1 MAHTQSHRNDDR
13 PDAVRAPAPR
23 RADALLARIDRDL
36 PTLAREL
43 IPRAPTASA
52 AFLAAP
58 DDPQEHKPE
67 WHQFGIITHTRR
79 FVAALRDE
87 VPPALRQIDAMIAG
101 RAERYL
107 DRSIGDLRRRE
118 LTLVAGYWHDIGKFT
133 TRTLGRRGDW
143 RFRGHAGD
151 SSRLITGERDD
162 YGDGLGAR
170 YGLAPAQI
178 AFVARLADL
187 HYAPMEL
194 KLALDRAGDSAVGGD
209 VYAEIAARL
218 GAEGYAVCC
227 LFWADCLA
235 KGDTP
240 RQRAQRPELWELLG
254 RTLRAVDAH
263 LRQTDGASAAA
274 GG

>member
-1 MAHTQSHRNDDR
+1 MAQTQSQRNEDR
-13 PDAVRAPAPR
+13 PEAGAVPMSR
-23 RADALLARIDRDL
+23 RADALVARIDRDL
-36 PTLAREL
+36 PALAREL
-43 IPRAPTASA
+43 IPRAPTASPT
-52 AFLAAP
+52 FLAAP

-87 VPPALRQIDAMIAG
+87 VPLALQQIDAAIAG

-107 DRSIGDLRRRE
+107 DRSIGDLTRRE

-151 SSRLITGERDD
+151 SARLITGERDD

-170 YGLAPAQI
+170 YGLA
-178 AFVARLADL
+178 DL

-194 KLALDRAGDSAVGGD
+194 KLALDRAGDAGVGGD

-218 GAEGYAVCC
+218 GAEGYAVCS

-240 RQRAQRPELWELLG
+240 RQHAQRPELWELLG
-254 RTLRAVDAH
+254 HTLRAVDAH